1 MAKGKT
7 HQKYLGNS
15 RTPTIPPGQVKISE
29 ALKLL
34 LEKKDFNAITTAEI
48 AKKAGVTEALIYK
61 YFKDKKDLLYQVLA
75 EYLDYYITQVKN
87 ELGDIEGALSK
98 LRKLIWSQ
106 INVYANNRVFAKML
120 MLEVRCFSDY
130 YRSEPYRLV
139 KNYSNIFLDILKEG
153 IESGEIREDV
163 SPPLIRQVVLG
174 AIEHVCLTD
183 VIFNKEISPDKLTE
197 NLCNF
202 LFRGIERRKT

>member
-1 MAKGKT
+1 MAKGEKN
-7 HQKYLGNS
+7 QKLLGNS
-15 RTPTIPPGQVKISE
+15 KTPSIPPGQAKISE

-34 LEKKDFNAITTAEI
+34 LDKKDFNSITTTEI

-75 EYLDYYITQVKN
+75 EYLEYYITQVK
-87 ELGDIEGALSK
+87 IEMSGIKGALSK

-106 INVYANNRVFAKML
+106 INIYANNRVFAKML

-130 YRSEPYRLV
+130 YRSKPYKLV
-139 KNYSNIFLDILKEG
+139 KNYSNIFLNILKEG
-153 IESGEIREDV
+153 IESGEIRKDI
-163 SPPLIRQVVLG
+163 SPPLVRQVVLG
-174 AIEHVCLTD
+174 AIEHMCLTD
-183 VIFNKEISPDKLTE
+183 VIFNKKISPDKLTE

-202 LFRGIERRKT
+202 LFKGIERRKT

>member
-1 MAKGKT
+1 MAKGKA
-7 HQKYLGNS
+7 HQKYSGNS
-15 RTPTIPPGQVKISE
+15 RTPTVPPGQVKISE

-34 LEKKDFNAITTAEI
+34 LKKKDFNAITTAEI
-48 AKKAGVTEALIYK
+48 AKRAGVTEALIYK

-75 EYLDYYITQVKN
+75 EYLDYYITQVTV
-87 ELGDIEGALSK
+87 ELRDIEGALSK

-153 IESGEIREDV
+153 IDSGEIREDV

-183 VIFNKEISPDKLTE
+183 VIFNKKISPDKLTE

-202 LFRGIERRKT
+202 LFKGIERRKA